1 MKYFLLAFFISFT
14 LAKGQTHEITRGE
27 LKVNYPAADKK
38 GPNWSPK
45 GEKGIFTDKCPE
57 KLYAD
62 NKEFINSLIEP
73 AFGVIYA
80 ADSTLNKINFI
91 FSKKDKSSQYREIL
105 IVDCDNNGR
114 FDKEKEVFKS
124 EAKDV
129 RGRMWVSFDKIQI
142 MIKFKKE
149 SVLHQ
154 INAWYAYPKPGEEGE
169 FNALRYTRNSWME
182 GTINYEEKNYRTA
195 LIDADNNFSFTKDDV
210 WVIVED
216 GSQSATYL
224 NNSSIRLDQP
234 AFIEGQAFRLSNYSE
249 AGTIVEIVKTND
261 VKQAAVV
268 KEAPARP
275 KSDKTLNWYHNL
287 DEALKAAMQAN
298 KKLFVK
304 WWADWCGPCKELEN
318 TTLKDKVIVDMLS
331 KDYLVASIDHD
342 KEYIA
347 AQKQQVK
354 ALPTMQFFAPNGKEI
369 SRYVGFLNADEL
381 EKMLKEIK

>member
-1 MKYFLLAFFISFT
+1 MKYFLLAFMLSFT
-14 LAKGQTHEITRGE
+14 IATAQTHEIIRGG
-27 LKVNYPAADKK
+27 LKAAYPTAEKK

-45 GEKGIFTDKCPE
+45 GEKGIFSEKCPDN
-57 KLYAD
+57 LYAA
-62 NKEFINSLIEP
+62 NKEFINSLIDP
-73 AFGVIYA
+73 VFGVIYA

-91 FSKKDKSSQYREIL
+91 FSKKEKTSQYREIL
-105 IVDCDNNGR
+105 IVDCDNNGL

-129 RGRMWVSFDKIQI
+129 RGRMWVSFDKIQV

-149 SVLHQ
+149 TVLHQ
-154 INAWYAYPKPGEEGE
+154 MNAWYAYPKPGEEGE
-169 FNALRYTRNSWME
+169 FNALRYTRNSWMD
-182 GTINYEEKNYRTA
+182 GTINYEGKNYRTA

-210 WVIVED
+210 WVIAEE
-216 GSQSATYL
+216 GTANYL

-234 AFIEGQAFRLSNYSE
+234 VFIDGQAFRLTNYNE
-249 AGTIVEIVKTND
+249 AGTIVDIVKTND
-261 VKQAAVV
+261 VKQAVAV

-287 DEALKAAMQAN
+287 DEALKAALKAN

-342 KEYIA
+342 KEYIT
-347 AQKQQVK
+347 AQKQNVK
-354 ALPTMQFFAPNGKEI
+354 ALPTMQFFTPGGKEI
-369 SRYVGFLNADEL
+369 TRYVGFLNAEEL
-381 EKMLKEIK
+381 EKMIKEIK